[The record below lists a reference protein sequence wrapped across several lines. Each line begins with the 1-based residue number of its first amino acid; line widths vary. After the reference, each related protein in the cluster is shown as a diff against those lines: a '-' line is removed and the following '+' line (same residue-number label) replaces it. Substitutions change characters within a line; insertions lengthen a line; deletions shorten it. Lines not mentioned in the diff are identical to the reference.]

1 MRPKRSARTPARQR
15 TATIR
20 RDAAGIDIGARRIHV
35 AIDPERDAR
44 PVREFQTFT
53 QNLYALADWLEAC
66 GVRTVAME
74 STGVFWIPLFQI
86 LRRAGSRCASSTRV
100 T

>member
-1 MRPKRSARTPARQR
+1 MRPKRRTRTPARQR
-15 TATIR
+15 TASIR

-35 AIDPERDAR
+35 AVDPDRNAR

-53 QNLYALADWLEAC
+53 QDLYALADWLESS

-74 STGVFWIPLFQI
+74 STGYSGSHSFRFSMRVD
-86 LRRAGSRCASSTRV
+86 SRCASSTRA